1 MRKIKNIA
9 IIGKQ
14 ELIGETDLMKK
25 IRRTIKSCNCKIIFT
40 ADDADTKSLQKCDL
54 VLTIGGDGTVL
65 RVARKIAELRRK
77 PYIIGIHMGL
87 VGFLAELMP
96 ANIEKEL
103 KNLIKGDY
111 REDKRKLLEVEIFR
125 GKTNAAGAKTSGAKR
140 IFKSFALN
148 DAVVNQGPFARMLNL
163 TIHINEKIMSE
174 FRGDGVIIATTTG
187 STGHSLAAGGSIIHP
202 SLDTFIITPLCPAS
216 LSMRPIIIP
225 DSRAI
230 TIELTGRKP
239 LQTEVRLTVDGQN
252 SFPIKYGDKVIVK
265 RTNASITFLRSKD
278 KNFYATLRQK
288 LHWGERH
295 F

>member
-14 ELIGETDLMKK
+14 ELIGETDLMAR

-40 ADDADTKSLQKCDL
+40 GADADAKSLQKCDI

-65 RVARKIAELRRK
+65 RVAREIAGLKHK
-77 PYIIGIHMGL
+77 PFIVGVHVGI
-87 VGFLAELMP
+87 VGFLAELTP
-96 ANIEKEL
+96 ANIENEL
-103 KNLIKGDY
+103 KSLIKGDY

-125 GKTNAAGAKTSGAKR
+125 GNASAAGKK

-148 DAVVNQGPFARMLNL
+148 DAVINQGPFARMLNL

-174 FRGDGVIIATTTG
+174 FRGDGVIVATTTG

-225 DSRAI
+225 DSRTI

-252 SFPIKYGDKVIVK
+252 SIPIRYGDKVLVK
-265 RTNASITFLRSKD
+265 RTNSSITFLRSKD

>member
-25 IRRTIKSCNCKIIFT
+25 IKRTIKSCNCKTIYT
-40 ADDADTKSLQKCDL
+40 SADADAKFLQKCDM

-65 RVARKIAELRRK
+65 RVGREIASLRRK
-77 PYIIGIHMGL
+77 PFIVGVHVGI
-87 VGFLAELMP
+87 VGFLAELTP
-96 ANIEKEL
+96 TNIENEL
-103 KNLIKGDY
+103 KALIKGDY

-125 GKTNAAGAKTSGAKR
+125 GTASAAGKK
-140 IFKSFALN
+140 IFRSFALN
-148 DAVVNQGPFARMLNL
+148 DAVINQGPFARMLNL

-174 FRGDGVIIATTTG
+174 FRGDGVIVATTTG

-225 DSRAI
+225 DSRTI

-252 SFPIKYGDKVIVK
+252 SIPIQYGDRVFVK
-265 RTNASITFLRSKD
+265 RTNSSITFLRSKD
-278 KNFYATLRQK
+278 NNFYATLRQK